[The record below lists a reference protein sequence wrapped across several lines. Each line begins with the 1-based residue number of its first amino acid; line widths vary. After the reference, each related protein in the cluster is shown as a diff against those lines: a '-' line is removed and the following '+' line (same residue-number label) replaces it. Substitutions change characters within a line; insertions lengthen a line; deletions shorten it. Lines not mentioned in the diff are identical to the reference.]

1 MTTERRGANARR
13 WLAESGM
20 ASHLALG
27 TALIGAIIVA
37 ASAGAV
43 RVAPTSIVSMVLA
56 RAGVTHGSQQWPDS
70 DETIVFEV
78 RLPRVVMAALVGAA
92 LSTAGVLFQALLRN
106 PLADPYAIGT
116 SGGAALGAA
125 LGMTVAAGF
134 GVATFTAVP
143 TLAFAGA
150 VLTTL
155 LVYSVARVGGRT
167 PIITLLLAGVIVSVT
182 LGYAMSLLLLMT
194 DRYGSDTRLVYMWLL
209 GGVMTARW
217 LQVGIVAL
225 LVCGGCTVALG
236 WTRRLNALS
245 LGDETAASVGLNV
258 ERQKTAVILVG
269 SLLTAAAVSAAG
281 LVGFVGLIVPH
292 VARLVGGPNHTR
304 LIPSAMLGGATFLV
318 VADLVARVIAPPTEI
333 PLGIVTA
340 FLGGPLFLYLLRQR
354 KREYQV

>member
-1 MTTERRGANARR
+1 MTAR
-13 WLAESGM
+13 S
-20 ASHLALG
+20 ALG
-27 TALIGAIIVA
+27 AALLVAIVLA

-43 RVAPTSIVSMVLA
+43 RVPPTSIVSMVLA
-56 RAGVTHGSQQWPDS
+56 RAGLTHGTHEWSAT

-125 LGMTVAAGF
+125 LGMTVATQFGF
-134 GVATFTAVP
+134 GTFTAVP
-143 TLAFAGA
+143 ALAFLGA
-150 VLTTL
+150 VATTV
-155 LVYSVARVGGRT
+155 LVYSLARVGGRT
-167 PIITLLLAGVIVSVT
+167 PIVTLLLAGVIVSVT
-182 LGYAMSLLLLMT
+182 LGYAMSLLLLLN
-194 DRYGSDTRLVYMWLL
+194 DRYGRDTRLVYVWLL
-209 GGVMTARW
+209 GGVTTVGW
-217 LQVGIVAL
+217 TQVAVLAV
-225 LVCGGCTVALG
+225 LVCGGCTLAWG
-236 WTRRLNALS
+236 WARRLNALS
-245 LGDETAASVGLNV
+245 LGEESAASVGLDV

-304 LIPSAMLGGATFLV
+304 LIPLAMLGGATFLV
-318 VADLVARVIAPPTEI
+318 LADLLARIVAPPTEI

-340 FLGGPLFLYLLRQR
+340 FVGGPLFLYLLRKSR
-354 KREYQV
+354 REYRV

>member
-1 MTTERRGANARR
+1 MTAR
-13 WLAESGM
+13 
-20 ASHLALG
+20 LALG
-27 TALIGAIIVA
+27 AALLVAMILA

-43 RVAPTSIVSMVLA
+43 RVPPTSIVSMILA
-56 RAGVTHGSQQWPDS
+56 RAGLTHGFDQWLATDA
-70 DETIVFEV
+70 TIVFEV

-125 LGMTVAAGF
+125 LGMTVAARGGF
-134 GVATFTAVP
+134 GTSSAVP
-143 TLAFAGA
+143 PLAFLGA
-150 VLTTL
+150 VAATV
-155 LVYSVARVGGRT
+155 LVYSLARVGGRT
-167 PIITLLLAGVIVSVT
+167 PIVTLLLAGVIVSVT
-182 LGYAMSLLLLMT
+182 LGYAMSLLLLLS
-194 DRYGSDTRLVYMWLL
+194 DRYGRDTRLIYVWLL
-209 GGVMTARW
+209 GGVTTVRW
-217 LQVGIVAL
+217 TQVAVVGV
-225 LVCGGCTVALG
+225 LVCGGCTLAWG
-236 WTRRLNALS
+236 WARRLNALS
-245 LGDETAASVGLNV
+245 LGEESAASVGLDV

-318 VADLVARVIAPPTEI
+318 LADLLARILAPPAEI

-340 FLGGPLFLYLLRQR
+340 FAGGPLFLYLLRQSR
-354 KREYQV
+354 REYRT